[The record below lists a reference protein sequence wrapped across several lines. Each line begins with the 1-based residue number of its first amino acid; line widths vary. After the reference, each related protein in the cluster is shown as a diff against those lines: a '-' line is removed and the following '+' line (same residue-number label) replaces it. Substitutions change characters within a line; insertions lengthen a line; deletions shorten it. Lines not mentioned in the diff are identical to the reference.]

1 MNTKI
6 GELISNKVDSVV
18 NYTNHIYLN
27 QKFTFYKIILCL
39 WFIWLSIGTL
49 FYTLVMR
56 IHIFKGFYM
65 AVNVGYSIGWSNISE
80 GHNDVKIFSL
90 VYLLIGVSFVGA
102 GLNAFSYYIVTEEK
116 KWYVRELDNNKY
128 ILDFRQAMYTMNLP
142 QMVSLWCIYN
152 WTRFEAV
159 FLLFFC
165 MIVSTVCACTL
176 NDWKFIDGIG
186 FTISC
191 LSSAGFVTLS
201 DDAPEWY
208 YGITALFCAIGIPL
222 MTFSIATIIAGL
234 HNQIDDIE
242 ETKLKVISRI
252 TEEEIKMLDAFQL
265 LNTCDEMNKA
275 EFIILCML
283 RKGINL
289 EFFQLIN
296 EYFYELDLN
305 NDGILSVDELTNRST
320 STMTIDSIVLQ
331 AVNNR

>member
-1 MNTKI
+1 MI
-6 GELISNKVDSVV
+6 GEFISNKVDIII

-27 QKFTFYKIILCL
+27 QKFKFYKIILCL

-80 GHNDVKIFSL
+80 GKTVVKLFSL

-102 GLNAFSYYIVTEEK
+102 GLTAFSDYIVTEEK
-116 KWYVRELDNNKY
+116 KWYIRELDKNKY
-128 ILDFRQAMYTMNLP
+128 ILDFRQAMYTINVP
-142 QMVSLWCIYN
+142 QMVRLWCIYN

-159 FLLFFC
+159 FLLVFC

-191 LSSAGFVTLS
+191 LSSAGFVTLP
-201 DDAPEWY
+201 DDAPEWF
-208 YGITALFCAIGIPL
+208 YGITGLFCAIGIPL

-242 ETKLKVISRI
+242 ETKLKVISHI
-252 TEEEIKMLDAFQL
+252 TEEEIRMLDAFQL
-265 LNTCDEMNKA
+265 INRRDEINKA

-296 EYFYELDLN
+296 EYFYELDVN
-305 NDGILSVDELTNRST
+305 NNGILSVDERPKLST
-320 STMTIDSIVLQ
+320 STIKIDNIVLQ
-331 AVNNR
+331 AVNKR